1 MITEVKDKEVLDF
14 CEHGQ
19 RDYSWFMTHA
29 LDVDPKHLWYK
40 MKEVNN
46 SVRDNE
52 RTAVGAGH
60 GVSKTYG
67 AGRIALTFLS
77 CYYPSTVVTLAPSGH
92 QVKNLLWREIR
103 TAHTKA
109 RVPLGG
115 KLTTIMLDM
124 QPETGVIWYATGIST
139 KPDTITQEAT
149 RVQGIHN
156 EYVLIILDE
165 AAGIL
170 PEIWRAI
177 EHIGAP
183 FKRVLAI
190 GNPTSKFGD
199 FPNALKDPTWNH
211 INISVTDTP
220 NFKTGRQV
228 IPGVY
233 GREYEQRIRLKY
245 GIDSDQYRVRVKGGI
260 SEKGSLGSYYSK
272 KIEELNSK
280 GRITD
285 LIEHNPSYP
294 VHIIQDVGYTTA
306 VGFIQVIEGWTN
318 VINYYED
325 SGLSIE
331 KYVDLFDEYKKQFG
345 YRYGEIIVPCDMD
358 SNATKIITG
367 QTALATLRSFKYNAM
382 PLPREGR
389 VNNGIQRTLK
399 YLDTCRF
406 HKTRCARLLECLE
419 GYHEAINKQM
429 TTEDNLVTKGFP
441 CKDEGYDHGADMLRY
456 ASMAVKE
463 MDLSGGCM
471 TAEESKEIWARHR
484 RPY

>member
-1 MITEVKDKEVLDF
+1 MIAVENKEVLDF
-14 CEHGQ
+14 CKRGQ

-29 LDVDPKHLWYK
+29 LDVEPKHLWYK
-40 MKEVNN
+40 MREVND

-67 AGRIALTFLS
+67 AGRIALTFLY
-77 CYYPSTVVTLAPSGH
+77 CYYPSTVVTIAPSGH

-103 TAHTKA
+103 TAHANA

-124 QPETGVIWYATGIST
+124 QQETGVIWYATGIST
-139 KPDTITQEAT
+139 TPDTITQEAT

-156 EYVLIILDE
+156 EHVLIILDE
-165 AAGIL
+165 AAGIM

-199 FPNALKDPTWNH
+199 FSSAIKDPTWNRV
-211 INISVTDTP
+211 NISVKDTP
-220 NFKTGRQV
+220 NFKEDQQI

-245 GIDSDQYRVRVKGGI
+245 GVDSDDYRVRVEGGI
-260 SEKGSLGSYYSK
+260 SEKGAEGSYYGRK
-272 KIEELNSK
+272 MAELDRK
-280 GRITD
+280 GRISD
-285 LIEHNPSYP
+285 LFEHNPNYP

-306 VGFIQVIEGWTN
+306 IGFLQVIEGWSTF
-318 VINYYED
+318 INYYED
-325 SGLSIE
+325 SGLGIE
-331 KYVDLFDEYKKQFG
+331 NYVDLFDEYRKQFG
-345 YRYGEIIVPCDMD
+345 YRYGKVIVPCDMD
-358 SNATKIITG
+358 SNATRIITG
-367 QTALATLRSFKYNAM
+367 QTALDTLKKFDFIVKA
-382 PLPREGR
+382 LPREHR
-389 VNNGIQRTLK
+389 VNEGIERTRK

-406 HKTRCARLLECLE
+406 HKTRCARLLDCLE
-419 GYHEAINKQM
+419 GYHERKNKQM
-429 TTEDNLVTKGFP
+429 STEDEPVFTGIP
-441 CKDEGYDHGADMLRY
+441 EKDGTDHGADMVRY
-456 ASMAVKE
+456 ASKAVQE
-463 MDLSGGCM
+463 LDLSGGVM
-471 TAEESKEIWARHR
+471 TPEEANDIWARHR
-484 RPY
+484 RPYE

>member
-1 MITEVKDKEVLDF
+1 MIEVQDKEVLDF
-14 CEHGQ
+14 CEHGR

-29 LDVDPKHLWYK
+29 LDVKPKHLWYK

-52 RTAVGAGH
+52 RTGVGAGH

-67 AGRIALTFLS
+67 AGRIALTFLY

-103 TAHTKA
+103 TAHSKA
-109 RVPLGG
+109 KVPLGG
-115 KLTTIMLDM
+115 NLTTIMLDM

-156 EYVLIILDE
+156 EHVLIILDE

-199 FPNALKDPTWNH
+199 FPNALKDPSWNR
-211 INISVTDTP
+211 INIAVTDTP
-220 NFKTGRQV
+220 NFKAGKTI

-245 GIDSDQYRVRVKGGI
+245 GIDSDQYLVRVKGGI
-260 SEKGSLGSYYSK
+260 SEKGAEGAYYGK
-272 KIEELNSK
+272 KMGELLKK
-280 GRITD
+280 GRISETLD
-285 LIEHNPSYP
+285 HNPNYP
-294 VHIIQDVGYTTA
+294 VHIVMDPGYTTA
-306 VGFIQVIEGWTN
+306 VGFMQNIETN
-318 VINYYED
+318 VNFINYYED
-325 SGLSIE
+325 SGLGIE
-331 KYVDLFDEYKKQFG
+331 NYVDLFDELKKQRK
-345 YRYGEIIVPCDMD
+345 YRYGTIFVPCDMD
-358 SNATKIITG
+358 SNATRIITG
-367 QTALATLRSFKYNAM
+367 QTSLDTLKGFKYNVVA
-382 PLPREGR
+382 LPRERR
-389 VNNGIQRTLK
+389 VNEGIARTTKFLER
-399 YLDTCRF
+399 CRF
-406 HKTRCARLLECLE
+406 HKTFCARLIDCLE
-419 GYHEAINKQM
+419 AYHERKNKQM
-429 TTEDNLVTKGFP
+429 STEEEPVFTGVP
-441 CKDEGYDHGADMLRY
+441 EKDGTDHAADMVRY
-456 ASMAVKE
+456 ASMAVKKC
-463 MDLSGGCM
+463 DVSGHM
-471 TAEESKEIWARHR
+471 TAEEAEEIWNRHR
-484 RPY
+484 RPG